1 MGLFIDDI
9 VIKFQAF
16 QLKKINQNIVFYIII
31 IIIIKI
37 FFNCIFRTKVSISN

>member
-16 QLKKINQNIVFYIII
+16 QLKKINKNIVFYIII
-31 IIIIKI
+31 IIIIIIKI
-37 FFNCIFRTKVSISN
+37 FLTVYSEQRYP